1 MTDKAPF
8 DLDAALA
15 ALAADERAARPA
27 VSESLQARVLG
38 DAAEVTAESAATMA
52 RPARKPARSG
62 GFRLFGLFDAWSGAA
77 VAAVALC
84 LAIGLGVGYRVGPE
98 VLAQAGLGEVTTV
111 VAAEEGSGF
120 FVSEDVL

>member
-15 ALAADERAARPA
+15 ALAVDERAARPA
-27 VSESLQARVLG
+27 VSESLRARVLG
-38 DAAEVTAESAATMA
+38 DAAGIAAERAGAMVA
-52 RPARKPARSG
+52 PARVPARSG

-84 LAIGLGVGYRVGPE
+84 LAIGLGVGYRAGPE
-98 VLAQAGLGEVTTV
+98 VMAQAGLGVATIA
-111 VAAEEGSGF
+111 VAAEERGGL

>member
-15 ALAADERAARPA
+15 ALAIDERAARPA

-38 DAAEVTAESAATMA
+38 DAAEVAAESAGTMA
-52 RPARKPARSG
+52 QPPRIPARSG

-84 LAIGLGVGYRVGPE
+84 LAIGLGVGYGAGPE
-98 VLAQAGLGEVTTV
+98 VMARAGLGDVKIA
-111 VAAEEGSGF
+111 VAAEESGGLF
-120 FVSEDVL
+120 MAEDML